1 LIDKN
6 YNTMKVTSAGSELT
20 TEPKRRMTPE
30 TLQRLQNTA
39 EEVIQLMETKGLS
52 MFKACKQIGIP
63 HNSFLDFIDKDERLI
78 DKYTR
83 AMAIKSDIKN
93 EQLTKIASNRA
104 NDFYTDQDGNVKP
117 NPVAVQRD
125 RLLIDTLKWQ
135 LSKEAPKKYG
145 DRINIDATVQ
155 HTQPLSIDQVNDILK
170 QLDNNTIDITPEE
183 V

>member
-1 LIDKN
+1 MK
-6 YNTMKVTSAGSELT
+6 KVTSAGSELT
-20 TEPKRRMTPE
+20 TEPKRRLTPE
-30 TLQRLQNTA
+30 RLEYLQNTA
-39 EEVIQLMETKGLS
+39 EEVINLMETKGYS

-83 AMAIKSDIKN
+83 AISIKSDIKN
-93 EQLTKIASNRA
+93 EQLTKIAANRA
-104 NDFYTDQDGNVKP
+104 NDFYTDQDGNIRP

-135 LSKEAPKKYG
+135 LSKEAPRKYG
-145 DRINIDATVQ
+145 DRINIDAKIE

-170 QLDNNTIDITPEE
+170 QLDSNTIDITDQQE
-183 V
+183 